1 MYVRRKVAIRS
12 FIEAGL
18 STYGRADSVA
28 KEPGRIR
35 RLVFANGLRF
45 NCKNLTSKCTSLRF
59 TCNRHWERSMPARRA
74 PSFRGEPPRLAILS
88 YRLLAV
94 SNRPAGT
101 LRQPPSIAGR

>member
-1 MYVRRKVAIRS
+1 MQNRRSWQRGSQSELEDLCRGKVAIRS

-45 NCKNLTSKCTSLRF
+45 SCKNLTSKCTSLRF
-59 TCNRHWERSMPARRA
+59 TCNRHSES
-74 PSFRGEPPRLAILS
+74 GI
-88 YRLLAV
+88 AV
-94 SNRPAGT
+94 KS
-101 LRQPPSIAGR
+101 